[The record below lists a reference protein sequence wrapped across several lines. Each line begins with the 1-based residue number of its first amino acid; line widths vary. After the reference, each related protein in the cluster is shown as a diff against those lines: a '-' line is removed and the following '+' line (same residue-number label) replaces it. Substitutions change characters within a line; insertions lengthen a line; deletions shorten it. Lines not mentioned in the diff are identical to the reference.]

1 MNKNVIKSFIAL
13 NFYILT
19 RTMIERCWRFF
30 MTNKNLA
37 ILGFVLALV
46 LGGVPG
52 LIVSAVALKKMKDS
66 GDEDG
71 KGLAIAGLVI
81 GIVETAII
89 VLTLACTGCA
99 VGCSLCAAAS
109 NG

>member
-1 MNKNVIKSFIAL
+1 
-13 NFYILT
+13 
-19 RTMIERCWRFF
+19 

-71 KGLAIAGLVI
+71 KGLAIAGLII
-81 GIVETAII
+81 GIVETALVILI
-89 VLTLACTGCA
+89 FSCVGGCA
-99 VGCSLCAAAS
+99 ICYAAAA
-109 NG
+109 

>member
-1 MNKNVIKSFIAL
+1 
-13 NFYILT
+13 
-19 RTMIERCWRFF
+19 

-46 LGGVPG
+46 LGGLPG

-71 KGLAIAGLVI
+71 KGFAIAGLVI
-81 GIVETAII
+81 GIVETALAVI
-89 VLTLACTGCA
+89 LFACTGCA

-109 NG
+109 EA

>member
-1 MNKNVIKSFIAL
+1 
-13 NFYILT
+13 
-19 RTMIERCWRFF
+19 

-46 LGGVPG
+46 LGGLPG

-66 GDEDG
+66 GEEDG

-81 GIVETAII
+81 GIVEMAMV
-89 VLTLACTGCA
+89 VLILGCTGCMT
-99 VGCSLCAAAS
+99 GCALCAAAS
-109 NG
+109 EQ